1 LYHTGFRKGCK
12 GFLRKNKTRME
23 RKIRVDVEKTLW
35 WFYREITVLNIILNG
50 IMLYNE
56 ITG

>member
-1 LYHTGFRKGCK
+1 
-12 GFLRKNKTRME
+12 ME

>member
-1 LYHTGFRKGCK
+1 
-12 GFLRKNKTRME
+12 ME
-23 RKIRVDVEKTLW
+23 RKIRVDVEKALW

-50 IMLYNE
+50 IMLYDE